1 MFRMSMGSKSQKQN
15 RTLFGGI
22 SRVMSPINAGPCGTP
37 GNPPCDEEYKT
48 GSETY
53 KGEKDGVKGTY
64 TKTSFQTDFEVPS
77 KPDRIRERTPG
88 KSGNNEPFKNPK
100 VPGQTYKEFID
111 APFGSPGKTAD
122 RYKPK
127 AKTYGE
133 NKRSDLKFVPDSP
146 PPPPPP
152 PPPKKEKKL
161 PPGFKVPG
169 KGRKS
174 VKIKKPD
181 LSMGPRTKRGGGKR
195 RGNSCGCAVNN

>member
-15 RTLFGGI
+15 RSPFGGI

-77 KPDRIRERTPG
+77 KPDRVRERTPG
-88 KSGNNEPFKNPK
+88 KGGNNEPFKNPK
-100 VPGQTYKEFID
+100 APGQTYKEFQD
-111 APFGSPGKTAD
+111 APYGSPGKTAD

-133 NKRSDLKFVPDSP
+133 KKRSDLKFVPDP
-146 PPPPPP
+146 VIPEIPKKVV
-152 PPPKKEKKL
+152 KKEKQL
-161 PPGFKVPG
+161 PPG
-169 KGRKS
+169 S
-174 VKIKKPD
+174 
-181 LSMGPRTKRGGGKR
+181 
-195 RGNSCGCAVNN
+195 

>member
-15 RTLFGGI
+15 RTPFGGI

-64 TKTSFQTDFEVPS
+64 TKTSFQTDFEIPGKPGTTKPPKKVPFS
-77 KPDRIRERTPG
+77 KDPKERAKQKQWIKDNREEYEIRIKGKKTPG
-88 KSGNNEPFKNPK
+88 TP
-100 VPGQTYKEFID
+100 
-111 APFGSPGKTAD
+111 
-122 RYKPK
+122 
-127 AKTYGE
+127 KTYGE
-133 NKRSDLKFVPDSP
+133 KKRSDVKFVPDP
-146 PPPPPP
+146 VIPEIPKT

-161 PPGFKVPG
+161 PSIKVSG

-174 VKIKKPD
+174 MKIGKPS
-181 LSMGPRTKRGGGKR
+181 LSMGPRTRSGGSKRG
-195 RGNSCGCAVNN
+195 GNSCGCAVNN